1 MDENKGLLDLRT
13 IQAWKDVN
21 KTPWTA
27 GLLDDNQTITGQEF
41 SDNPIIG
48 GVQKFNKGLLANTL
62 GTGEQAFNY
71 LMATGL
77 TPFAFLGDS
86 AEGIYEM
93 LPENVQGDL
102 SALMYNSRGMDAED
116 FGDHVEGHLL
126 EGLLANPTLSGFV
139 NKGRIKKNKNTVN
152 EAIKYNLDDTKGL
165 FLDKNIPEN
174 IKSGIIYEYDW
185 YTKSKKWE
193 GDKSQNLWHGVKV
206 DKDKQALL
214 ENKIKEKII
223 QKEIIISEGKTYPEK
238 TMIKARLDD
247 LDLKDL
253 NKVRIEQGLE
263 PLKQRTVFID
273 KDGNQINAKFVAGTI
288 DGSEVALSSNEIKRV
303 SYILSDGI
311 RTSHR
316 RFDENPNVMGLVDK
330 NVKLDLGMRMDSK
343 RMPPY
348 SIAEMDTLSHELGH
362 LIHFQLAVDDIP
374 TFIKGTEF
382 ELGLATKEMVS
393 VSKKMR
399 PDLWDDSHYS
409 TMNFTFKEINA
420 ERKILNN
427 RLSEIVKE
435 QSHIPWSGKS
445 YITKLEKE
453 YMRILNQRDKLN
465 RKEIDMTKSKQNEM
479 LQKTINYRMKDHEL
493 LADFIKGYLTN
504 PKLTKE
510 LAPNMSKILKQM
522 MNESWFKDILM
533 LSKADILPP
542 NNIDGGLL
550 NTATV

>member
-1 MDENKGLLDLRT
+1 MADKLRTFKAFEGVNNTPFTDGLL
-13 IQAWKDVN
+13 A
-21 KTPWTA
+21 
-27 GLLDDNQTITGQEF
+27 DNQTITGKEF
-41 SDNPIIG
+41 SDNPVIG
-48 GVQKFNKGLLANTL
+48 GMQKFNKGLLGTTL
-62 GTGEQAFNY
+62 KTGEQGLNY

-77 TPFAFLGDS
+77 LPFSFAGDS
-86 AEGIYEM
+86 AEGIYEQ

-102 SALMYNSRGMDAED
+102 ASLMYNSRGMDAED
-116 FGDHVEGHLL
+116 FGDHVKGHLL

-139 NKGRIKKNKNTVN
+139 NKGKIKNNKKKDNVT
-152 EAIKYNLDDTKGL
+152 EAIKYDLDDTKGL
-165 FLDKNIPEN
+165 FLDENIPDN

-185 YTKSKKWE
+185 YTKSKRWE
-193 GDKSQNLWHGVKV
+193 GDKGQNLWHGLKV

-223 QKEIIISEGKTYPEK
+223 QKEIIVSEGKTFPEK
-238 TMIKARLDD
+238 TMIKSKLDD
-247 LDLKDL
+247 LDLEDL

-263 PLKQRTVFID
+263 PLKERTIFID
-273 KDGNQINAKFVAGTI
+273 KNGNQINSKFVAGTI
-288 DGSEVALSSNEIKRV
+288 DGKEIALMPNEIKRV

-316 RFDENPNVMGLVDK
+316 RFDENANTMGLVDRGG
-330 NVKLDLGMRMDSK
+330 NRLTLGMRMDSE

-374 TFIKGTEF
+374 TFLKNTNF
-382 ELGLATKEMVS
+382 ETGLATKEMIA

-399 PDLWDDSHYS
+399 PNLWDDTH
-409 TMNFTFKEINA
+409 
-420 ERKILNN
+420 
-427 RLSEIVKE
+427 
-435 QSHIPWSGKS
+435 
-445 YITKLEKE
+445 
-453 YMRILNQRDKLN
+453 
-465 RKEIDMTKSKQNEM
+465 
-479 LQKTINYRMKDHEL
+479 LQKYKFMDEPPDNVLQAHYDTVNYRMKDHEL

-522 MNESWFKDILM
+522 VNESWFKDILM

-542 NNIDGGLL
+542 NDVDDGLL